1 MSDNVVGHKGC
12 AALENQWYRAS
23 LLHVALLP
31 ISLMFRALVALRRGM
46 YLNGML
52 PSEQLLLPVIVVG
65 NITVG
70 GTGKTP
76 LTLDLVQQLIGCGW
90 HPLIIS
96 RGFGGTSKQP
106 QQVNANSTVEQVGDE
121 PLLMAQRDLCP
132 VWIGRDRLATAHAAM
147 QAHPDCNVILSD
159 DGLQHYRLRREME
172 IAVIDGVRRFGNNL
186 MLPAGP
192 LREPESR
199 LQTVDAVVVNGGD
212 TLPGQYAMSL
222 AGTVFYNLLDPHQRA
237 TPENFRTT
245 KNHAVAGIGNPQRYF
260 QHLETLGI
268 SFTPHAF
275 SDHHPYR
282 VAELSFAD
290 CDAILMTEKDA
301 VKCAAFADERYWVL
315 RVEAQTD
322 SALLEHI
329 LRKIK
334 SHGLETA

>member
-1 MSDNVVGHKGC
+1 MLRLQHHWYHITR
-12 AALENQWYRAS
+12 LQWILY
-23 LLHVALLP
+23 P
-31 ISLMFRALVALRRGM
+31 ISLVFRALVAIRRKM
-46 YLNGML
+46 YRDGALTCYR
-52 PSEQLLLPVIVVG
+52 LLQPVIVVG
-65 NITVG
+65 NIAVG

-76 LTLDLVQQLIGCGW
+76 LTLALAQQLIARGW

-96 RGFGGTSKQP
+96 RGYGGATIQP
-106 QQVNANSTVEQVGDE
+106 EQVTPDSSARQVGDE

-147 QAHPDCNVILSD
+147 QAHPDCNVILCD

-199 LQTVDAVVVNGGD
+199 LQTVDAVVINGGD

-222 AGTVFYNLLDPHQRA
+222 AGTEFYNFLDPRESA
-237 TPENFRTT
+237 TPEKFRTT

-268 SFTPHAF
+268 SFTSHAF
-275 SDHHPYR
+275 PDHHPYR
-282 VAELSFAD
+282 AAELSFAD
-290 CDAILMTEKDA
+290 CDAILLTEKDA
-301 VKCAAFADERYWVL
+301 VKCTTFADERYWVL

-322 SALLEHI
+322 PALLEHI